1 MVELNDNA
9 IDYMK
14 RLNFKDIVLN
24 IEEISSWCAPPRL
37 EILVD
42 FTNKS
47 QQELTEQGY
56 IFDNSILG
64 KVYYKPEGIE
74 VCGQIHVNYMEY
86 PWLSCFETEGIR
98 MKKR

>member
-1 MVELNDNA
+1 MVELNDKA

-64 KVYYKPEGIE
+64 KVYYKPEEIE
-74 VCGQIHVNYMEY
+74 VCGQIHVNYM
-86 PWLSCFETEGIR
+86 
-98 MKKR
+98 